1 MTHIKDNIKN
11 ICNYSD
17 KQMTS
22 PKAQLMYIDMISS
35 DDEEY
40 QRQIKQ
46 QNREL
51 VVDAI
56 LDDKI
61 EELNIFR
68 QNQIHDVVDL
78 SSQYNSTVSHSGTQV
93 ISPKIMQL
101 NLTAKKFETYEK
113 LWNEVVD
120 FLNQNTQN
128 PKSKANGPNT
138 SLDVTLQGDFDQDYR
153 KIMTKLM
160 MSSTIVAMDGKI
172 GPATAL
178 IYGKKSFPYIN
189 HARNQFGSNNINGIQ
204 THFSDLIDDD
214 KIIVCKGNNIDQPG
228 LLLIDNSTTGNYFF
242 DKTPNWH
249 KQYCWFRII

>member
-1 MTHIKDNIKN
+1 MTISDFKT

-17 KQMTS
+17 KQMSLPT
-22 PKAQLMYIDMISS
+22 AQLMYVDMISS

-56 LDDKI
+56 LDDKV

-68 QNQIHDVVDL
+68 ENNNTVVDL
-78 SSQYNSTVSHSGTQV
+78 SSQYNSTVSSTGTPV
-93 ISPKIMQL
+93 ISPKIMQI

-128 PKSKANGPNT
+128 PKSKANGPYT
-138 SLDVTLQGDFDQDYR
+138 SLDVTLNGDFEQDYR
-153 KIMTKLM
+153 IVIAKMM
-160 MSSTIVAMDGKI
+160 MSSNIIAMDGRI
-172 GPATAL
+172 GPATSL

-189 HARNQFGSNNINGIQ
+189 YARNQFESNNINGIQ
-204 THFSDLIDDD
+204 TYFSDLIDDD
-214 KIIVCKGNNIDQPG
+214 KIIVCRGSNIDQPG

-242 DKTPNWH
+242 DKTPNWN
-249 KQYCWFRII
+249 KQYCWFKII